1 MDSLKVE
8 LFSYVDFFS
17 ELKFIKLEFQSKI
30 DWNSSLTNLSSKK
43 SLHN

>member
-8 LFSYVDFFS
+8 LFSYVNFFS

-30 DWNSSLTNLSSKK
+30 EFIKLEFQLV
-43 SLHN
+43 

>member
-8 LFSYVDFFS
+8 LFSYVDFFL

-30 DWNSSLTNLSSKK
+30 EFIKLEFQLV
-43 SLHN
+43 